1 MAVRPGVQADL
12 PQRHHLVRRRDWR
25 HFIEPA
31 TRSSSTTSTKALL
44 LGDAVTCPVQLDEA
58 TWHSIGDVDPGLAIR
73 TRDRLCRELE
83 ATTSPA
89 QEPTFRS
96 SGSDVC
102 SAAAASA
109 GGRDL
114 GRPRR

>member
-1 MAVRPGVQADL
+1 MQVGNLVVTPISDGTFIARPASFGDDATADGHGDLFDRHGQAWL
-12 PQRHHLVRRRDWR
+12 PIGGFLVR
-25 HFIEPA
+25 
-31 TRSSSTTSTKALL
+31 S
-44 LGDAVTCPVQLDEA
+44 GDRCVL
-58 TWHSIGDVDPGLAIR
+58 VDPGLAIR
-73 TRDRLCRELE
+73 TRDRLWRELE